1 MCSCKANQMNEANQK
16 RGPAQVVVVGAG
28 LAGSEA
34 AWQAAELGA
43 EVVLYEMR
51 PARQTPA
58 HRSGHCAEL
67 VCSNSL
73 GSQIPDRATGVLMG
87 EMRALGSMVL
97 REAERH
103 AVPAGGALAVDREAF
118 AAAVTEVLENHPRIS
133 LVREEVTTIPEGEG
147 VVLASGPL
155 TSPPLAENL
164 AAFTGQDHLYF
175 YDALSPIVE
184 HDSIDFEI
192 AFAASRYDRDSG
204 DGETGDY
211 VNCPMDREEYED
223 FVEAV
228 TGAERIPLKDFEK
241 EEDCYFE
248 GCLPIEVMASRG
260 KETLA
265 FGPMRPVGLIDPRS
279 GKRPHAVVQLRRDN
293 AAGSLYNLVGFQ
305 TNIKWGEQ
313 ERILRLIPGLGGARF
328 VRFGQMHR
336 NTFVNAP
343 VLLNRQLQCHKRPG
357 LFLAGQ
363 MIGME
368 GYLGNIASGWLAGQ
382 NACRHLTGQKLLT
395 LPETTMLGAL
405 CRYITEAE
413 SGHFQPMKAN
423 FGLMPPLEGKVRGK
437 RKRMEAHAARA
448 RGALEDWL
456 AEGRVELPTKGL

>member
-1 MCSCKANQMNEANQK
+1 MNESNQEK
-16 RGPAQVVVVGAG
+16 LTREVVVIGGG

-43 EVVLYEMR
+43 EVTLYEMR
-51 PARQTPA
+51 PVVQTPA
-58 HRSGHCAEL
+58 HRTASCAEL

-73 GSQIPDRATGVLMG
+73 GSRIPDRATGVLMG
-87 EMRALGSMVL
+87 EMRVLGSMVL
-97 REAERH
+97 AQAERH

-118 AAAVTEVLENHPRIS
+118 AESVTRTLDDHPRIR
-133 LVREEVTTIPEGEG
+133 LLRQEVTSIPKEEGT
-147 VVLASGPL
+147 VLASGPL
-155 TSPPLAENL
+155 TSPPLAEAL
-164 AAFTGQDHLYF
+164 ANFTGQDHLYF

-192 AFAASRYDRDSG
+192 AFSASRYGRDSEEG
-204 DGETGDY
+204 AVEAGDY
-211 VNCPMDREEYED
+211 INCPMNREEYEMFID
-223 FVEAV
+223 AL
-228 TGAERIPLKDFEK
+228 TAAERIPLKDFEK
-241 EEDCYFE
+241 EEECFFE
-248 GCLPIEVMASRG
+248 GCLPIEVMAARG
-260 KETLA
+260 KDTLA

-279 GKRPHAVVQLRRDN
+279 GRQPHAVVQLRRDN

-313 ERILRLIPGLGGARF
+313 EQILRLIPGLGSARF
-328 VRFGQMHR
+328 IRFGQMHR
-336 NTFVNAP
+336 NTFVNSPA
-343 VLLNRQLQCHKRPG
+343 LLNPHLQCRTRPG
-357 LFLAGQ
+357 MFMAGQ

-382 NACRHLTGQKLLT
+382 NVHRYLTGQPLLQ

-413 SGHFQPMKAN
+413 PKHFQPMKAN

-448 RGALEDWL
+448 QSSLEEWLGL